1 LKFLVSGG
9 AGFIGSEL
17 CRALL
22 EAGHELFV
30 YDNFARGRREYVPDG
45 PRATVFE
52 GDIRDAARVRD
63 FVARVQP
70 HYVVHLAALH
80 YIPDCIARPDETRAI
95 NVDGTQH
102 VLDACRASRELRGV
116 AIASSA
122 AVYAPIAEACQE
134 ETSPLGPCEVYGESK
149 LECERLARAFY
160 EQSGVSIASLR
171 IFNAIGPRETNPHV
185 VPHIFESLKRSDV
198 IPLGNMSP
206 RRDYIHTRDIA
217 SAIVAIAEKA
227 RGCSVYNVGS
237 GKAHSVADLVEVLR
251 AKLGRP
257 IEARVDADRVR
268 PVDREL
274 LLASVSKIQ
283 AEIGWAPRV
292 SFDEALEELIDDYGL
307 RKTS

>member
-1 LKFLVSGG
+1 
-9 AGFIGSEL
+9 
-17 CRALL
+17 
-22 EAGHELFV
+22 
-30 YDNFARGRREYVPDG
+30 
-45 PRATVFE
+45 
-52 GDIRDAARVRD
+52 
-63 FVARVQP
+63 
-70 HYVVHLAALH
+70 
-80 YIPDCIARPDETRAI
+80 
-95 NVDGTQH
+95 
-102 VLDACRASRELRGV
+102 
-116 AIASSA
+116 
-122 AVYAPIAEACQE
+122 
-134 ETSPLGPCEVYGESK
+134 
-149 LECERLARAFY
+149 
-160 EQSGVSIASLR
+160 
-171 IFNAIGPRETNPHV
+171 
-185 VPHIFESLKRSDV
+185 FESLKRSDV

-274 LLASVSKIQ
+274 LRASVSKIQ